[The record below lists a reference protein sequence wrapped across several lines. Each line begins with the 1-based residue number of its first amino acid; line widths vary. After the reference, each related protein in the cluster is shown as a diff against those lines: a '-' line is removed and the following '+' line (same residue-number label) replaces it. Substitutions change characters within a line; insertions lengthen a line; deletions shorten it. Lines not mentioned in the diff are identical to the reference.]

1 MLSSPWKMPASFH
14 RVNDGRRFWI
24 RNLDHEFDFVTGTVE
39 ADQFE
44 LRVQFCCDF
53 DDEIRP
59 VADGVENV
67 FTGQSV
73 LERGSANSDVIER

>member
-1 MLSSPWKMPASFH
+1 
-14 RVNDGRRFWI
+14 
-24 RNLDHEFDFVTGTVE
+24 
-39 ADQFE
+39 
-44 LRVQFCCDF
+44 VQFCCDF